1 MKSKL
6 IASAV
11 VAVAALTSVAA
22 SAETFNSYL
31 WDQMKVPS
39 TRTRAEVQAEVL
51 QGPREGA
58 TASSSAN
65 GATTQQ
71 NPGVSSGD
79 TSGTARQGAAG
90 VVKAVQQ

>member
-31 WDQMKVPS
+31 WDQMRVPS

-51 QGPREGA
+51 QAQRGGA

-65 GATTQQ
+65 GATAQQ
-71 NPGVSSGD
+71 NPGASNGD
-79 TSGTARQGAAG
+79 TSGTASQGAVG
-90 VVKAVQQ
+90 VVKSSQQ

>member
-11 VAVAALTSVAA
+11 VAVAALASVAA

-31 WDQMKVPS
+31 WDQMKLPS

-51 QGPREGA
+51 QGQREGA
-58 TASSSAN
+58 TASSSSN

-71 NPGVSSGD
+71 NPGASNGD
-79 TSGTARQGAAG
+79 RPGAAPQGAAG
-90 VVKAVQQ
+90 VVKSSQQ

>member
-31 WDQMKVPS
+31 WDQMKAPS
-39 TRTRAEVQAEVL
+39 TKTRAEVKAEVL
-51 QGPREGA
+51 QAQREGA
-58 TASSSAN
+58 TASAGYN
-65 GATTQQ
+65 GATAQQ
-71 NPGVSSGD
+71 NLGAPQGD
-79 TSGTARQGAAG
+79 RPGAAPQAAAD
-90 VVKAVQQ
+90 VVKSSQQ